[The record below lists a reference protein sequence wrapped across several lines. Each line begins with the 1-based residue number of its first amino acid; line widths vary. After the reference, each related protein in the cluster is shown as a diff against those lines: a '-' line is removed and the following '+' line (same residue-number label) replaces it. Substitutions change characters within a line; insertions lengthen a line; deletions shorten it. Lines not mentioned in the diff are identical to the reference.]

1 MNTNFHTVS
10 RMRENCTYGSMRGR
24 AFPTG
29 RPALLYTLG
38 PSTLSSIKGS
48 RERGPKM
55 RIEGRMLVS
64 LLLALPC
71 IVFARRLPPEVEH
84 AMGYGAEAKICL
96 KVCDDMG
103 TPVTNASVCAVFDM
117 LPKPHSVYGK
127 TDANGVCVVKGK
139 TNGNKVR
146 FLVGKEGYYGS
157 QREFSYVPMH
167 AEHDVKDGKWQPYG
181 ADEVIALRKMRSP
194 QQMTKT
200 DKWINVPQTNTWIG
214 VDLLKGDFI
223 KPFGAGDNAD
233 VEVLVEWDG
242 RPPWESVYCRAD
254 MRFVGQFS
262 GGYYVDNV
270 CDSKQPYP
278 YMADKASCFAEREIR
293 IVNRNGSR
301 QKLSSTRV
309 PFRQVSSLV
318 IRTRCVAD
326 ENGEV
331 TSASYGYINDFDVG
345 PSKGF
350 AAVRISYVLNP
361 TPNDTNLEDIEIAK
375 RSRHFIRHCEPPPSA
390 KKERESLWPF

>member
-1 MNTNFHTVS
+1 
-10 RMRENCTYGSMRGR
+10 MRENCTYGSMRGR

-29 RPALLYTLG
+29 RTALLYTLG

-157 QREFSYVPMH
+157 HREFTYVPIH
-167 AEHDVKDGKWQPYG
+167 AEHEAQ
-181 ADEVIALRKMRSP
+181 
-194 QQMTKT
+194 
-200 DKWINVPQTNTWIG
+200 
-214 VDLLKGDFI
+214 
-223 KPFGAGDNAD
+223 
-233 VEVLVEWDG
+233 
-242 RPPWESVYCRAD
+242 
-254 MRFVGQFS
+254 
-262 GGYYVDNV
+262 
-270 CDSKQPYP
+270 
-278 YMADKASCFAEREIR
+278 ER
-293 IVNRNGSR
+293 
-301 QKLSSTRV
+301 T
-309 PFRQVSSLV
+309 
-318 IRTRCVAD
+318 
-326 ENGEV
+326 
-331 TSASYGYINDFDVG
+331 
-345 PSKGF
+345 
-350 AAVRISYVLNP
+350 
-361 TPNDTNLEDIEIAK
+361 
-375 RSRHFIRHCEPPPSA
+375 
-390 KKERESLWPF
+390 

>member
-1 MNTNFHTVS
+1 M
-10 RMRENCTYGSMRGR
+10 
-24 AFPTG
+24 
-29 RPALLYTLG
+29 
-38 PSTLSSIKGS
+38 
-48 RERGPKM
+48 
-55 RIEGRMLVS
+55 
-64 LLLALPC
+64 
-71 IVFARRLPPEVEH
+71 
-84 AMGYGAEAKICL
+84 L
-96 KVCDDMG
+96 KV
-103 TPVTNASVCAVFDM
+103 
-117 LPKPHSVYGK
+117 
-127 TDANGVCVVKGK
+127 
-139 TNGNKVR
+139 
-146 FLVGKEGYYGS
+146 
-157 QREFSYVPMH
+157 
-167 AEHDVKDGKWQPYG
+167 
-181 ADEVIALRKMRSP
+181 
-194 QQMTKT
+194 
-200 DKWINVPQTNTWIG
+200 
-214 VDLLKGDFI
+214 DFI

-375 RSRHFIRHCEPPPSA
+375 RSRHFIRHCEPPPSP